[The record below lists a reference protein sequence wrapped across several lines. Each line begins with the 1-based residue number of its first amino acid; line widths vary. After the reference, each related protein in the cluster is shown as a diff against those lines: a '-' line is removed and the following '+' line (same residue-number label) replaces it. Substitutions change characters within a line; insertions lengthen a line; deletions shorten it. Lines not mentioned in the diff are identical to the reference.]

1 MTEQS
6 TDDTYREVDR
16 LPESAVPTT
25 FDRNTL
31 RVLRDLAD
39 DGVRFMLE
47 QGYGEAAIVKLE
59 EVNHD
64 GD

>member
-1 MTEQS
+1 MSES
-6 TDDTYREVDR
+6 DTYREVDR

-31 RVLRDLAD
+31 RVLRDLAND
-39 DGVRFMLE
+39 DVRFMLE
-47 QGYGEAAIVKLE
+47 QGYGEASIVKLE

-64 GD
+64 AE